1 MMSSGEAVGT
11 AGAPS
16 RTKSR
21 LTLVF
26 VFGLFALPVV
36 FAWLAFFVF
45 PDWRPEGTINHGVLI
60 QPPRSLQFAP
70 LAAVEEGPLEE
81 GFLQGK
87 WTYVLWAGSECD
99 EACLARLTHMTQVR
113 LAQGK
118 NIDRVQRL
126 LLVQGMD
133 AAALR
138 DLQGHYPGM
147 MIAYGSPGELGGL
160 AQDFQMG
167 ADEDV
172 LSGGY
177 LYLVDPMGNLM
188 MRYPPDVELRGV
200 VKDLERL
207 LRISYV
213 G

>member
-1 MMSSGEAVGT
+1 MT
-11 AGAPS
+11 AGAPN
-16 RTKSR
+16 RATSR
-21 LTLVF
+21 LTLLL
-26 VFGLFALPVV
+26 VFGIFALPVV
-36 FAWLAFFVF
+36 IAWLAFFVF
-45 PDWRPEGTINHGVLI
+45 PDWRPDGTTNHGELV
-60 QPPRSLQFAP
+60 QPPRDLHFASLAT
-70 LAAVEEGPLEE
+70 VDGGPLEE
-81 GFLQGK
+81 EFLQGK
-87 WTYVLWAGSECD
+87 WTYVLWAGSECG
-99 EACLARLTHMTQVR
+99 EACLARLTRMTQVR

-133 AAALR
+133 ASALR
-138 DLQGHYPGM
+138 DLQEHYPGM
-147 MIAYGSPGELGGL
+147 MIAHGDPGELDVL
-160 AQDFQMG
+160 AQDFQLG
-167 ADEDV
+167 ADENV

>member
-1 MMSSGEAVGT
+1 MSSSEAIMTIGT
-11 AGAPS
+11 PS
-16 RTKSR
+16 RAKSR
-21 LTLVF
+21 LTLLF

-36 FAWLAFFVF
+36 IAWLAFFVF
-45 PDWRPEGTINHGVLI
+45 PDWRPDSTTNHGELI

-70 LAAVEEGPLEE
+70 LAAVEGGVLEE

-87 WTYVLWAGSECD
+87 WTYVLWVGAECGD
-99 EACLARLTHMTQVR
+99 ACLERLMRMHQLR

-126 LLVQGMD
+126 LLVQDMGLS
-133 AAALR
+133 ALR
-138 DLQGHYPGM
+138 ELQEHYPGM
-147 MIAYGSPGELGGL
+147 MIAHGSASEMRALRQ
-160 AQDFQMG
+160 AFQVTQ
-167 ADEDV
+167 DEDV
-172 LSGGY
+172 VSGGR

-188 MRYPPDVELRGV
+188 MRYQPDDDAIGI

-207 LRISYV
+207 LLISYV